1 MTCENDEE
9 VEDASASEVAL
20 VSLLWQHLEL
30 AEAKRLQNGGGWR
43 RKNVKNGVFEVKT
56 SV

>member
-30 AEAKRLQNGGGWR
+30 AEDARHDL
-43 RKNVKNGVFEVKT
+43 FDL
-56 SV
+56 